1 MNGVTDLIKEDPAIF
16 KAVLMYSHYKNIQ
29 SWSLSL
35 GQQENLSPLRAL
47 FVFSAHGCDLMPANS
62 STHSEVAKES
72 LCPV

>member
-1 MNGVTDLIKEDPAIF
+1 
-16 KAVLMYSHYKNIQ
+16 MYSHYKNIQ

-35 GQQENLSPLRAL
+35 GQQENLSALGAL
-47 FVFSAHGCDLMPANS
+47 FVFSAHGLYDLMPANS